1 MFQLYGRLQ
10 VKFPKNVHF
19 CQKYRSAAGH
29 FTIVQTLVFNGA
41 NVNARTKTNS
51 TPLRAACFDGHEHI
65 VSYLLKKGADPEIAN
80 RYGHTCLMIA
90 CYKGIFLNIS
100 LDLLNFFFLTFCVI
114 KLFVVELSSFD
125 LNYIFYK
132 LLLPKSSSSNN
143 LR

>member
-1 MFQLYGRLQ
+1 MFFF
-10 VKFPKNVHF
+10 VKND
-19 CQKYRSAAGH
+19 RSAAGH

-90 CYKGIFLNIS
+90 CYKGIFLKLVFYLFEPS
-100 LDLLNFFFLTFCVI
+100 FST
-114 KLFVVELSSFD
+114 KLFDKVFVKSYKFLLS
-125 LNYIFYK
+125 
-132 LLLPKSSSSNN
+132 LLTLW
-143 LR
+143 

>member
-1 MFQLYGRLQ
+1 MRN
-10 VKFPKNVHF
+10 VKILNFCKNEL
-19 CQKYRSAAGH
+19 SAAGH

-90 CYKGIFLNIS
+90 CYKG
-100 LDLLNFFFLTFCVI
+100 TF
-114 KLFVVELSSFD
+114 KLVGV
-125 LNYIFYK
+125 
-132 LLLPKSSSSNN
+132 
-143 LR
+143 